1 MSFVTYITLYRDFKI
16 MPANLLRP
24 EAPKMGKRVFLE
36 KIGFLWKRL
45 SFTWKVTIRNLFR
58 YKKRIIMTL
67 IGITGCTALLLT
79 GFGIQDSISSVMD
92 IQFGNIQVYDAVV
105 MLDETVT
112 EESSEVNTILD
123 ENGITEKSYV
133 NMENYTFEVNNKNL
147 DIYVMAFQ
155 NASSV
160 DSFVH
165 LKDEGGNSIGLSD
178 NGAVITQKTAEL
190 LHVNVGDTISI
201 RNSEN
206 TLFVLKVN
214 GITENYVNHYIY
226 MNMNYYNQIM
236 GETEYNSLIL
246 NMDGDVEE
254 VGNKLME
261 SGHFSGIQYSSDTME
276 MFLDVIN
283 SLNNIVFLVIGFS
296 TFLAITV
303 LYNLT
308 TINISERTR
317 EIATLKVL
325 GFHDKEVSSYVYRE
339 TMLLTIVGIII
350 GFGLGVLLNY
360 FVMTV
365 AETEEI
371 LFLKTV
377 LPISYLYTFL
387 IMIVFTVLVQ
397 IVTHFILKT
406 INMIDSLKSV
416 E

>member
-1 MSFVTYITLYRDFKI
+1 
-16 MPANLLRP
+16 
-24 EAPKMGKRVFLE
+24 
-36 KIGFLWKRL
+36 
-45 SFTWKVTIRNLFR
+45 
-58 YKKRIIMTL
+58 
-67 IGITGCTALLLT
+67 
-79 GFGIQDSISSVMD
+79 
-92 IQFGNIQVYDAVV
+92 
-105 MLDETVT
+105 
-112 EESSEVNTILD
+112 
-123 ENGITEKSYV
+123 
-133 NMENYTFEVNNKNL
+133 
-147 DIYVMAFQ
+147 
-155 NASSV
+155 
-160 DSFVH
+160 
-165 LKDEGGNSIGLSD
+165 
-178 NGAVITQKTAEL
+178 
-190 LHVNVGDTISI
+190 
-201 RNSEN
+201 
-206 TLFVLKVN
+206 
-214 GITENYVNHYIY
+214 
-226 MNMNYYNQIM
+226 
-236 GETEYNSLIL
+236 
-246 NMDGDVEE
+246 MDGDVEA

-387 IMIVFTVLVQ
+387 IMTLFTILVQ
-397 IVTHFILKT
+397 IVTHFSLKK
-406 INMIDSLKSV
+406 IDMIESLKSV